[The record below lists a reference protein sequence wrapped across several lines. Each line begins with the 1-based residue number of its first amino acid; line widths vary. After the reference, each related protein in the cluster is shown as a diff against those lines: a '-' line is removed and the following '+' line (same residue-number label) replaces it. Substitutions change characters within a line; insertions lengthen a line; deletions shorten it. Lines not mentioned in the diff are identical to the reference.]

1 MTDTPSRGGF
11 PGRKER
17 RMSEYK
23 WVLMLEDGN
32 IIEGEGNE
40 KMLVMAMKTPG
51 VVDGDICWNNT
62 WKNLDFWSFLVK

>member
-1 MTDTPSRGGF
+1 MG
-11 PGRKER
+11 
-17 RMSEYK
+17 EYK
-23 WVLMLEDGN
+23 WVLMLEDGH

-62 WKNLDFWSFLVK
+62 WKSLDFWSFLVK